1 MGSDRRRHGAEK
13 RGDGKEGIE
22 TIVSSKQRDQQVRD
36 TYERRFDP
44 ADAAD
49 PILPPEHDFKYPTLL
64 PASGQGGSKPAN
76 SEEIERP
83 VLPQSNQER
92 TPDSIPLPL
101 PQRSMNALQEAQE
114 DKIVQDGL
122 PQGHFSPLD
131 TAGGEY
137 TDGAYAG
144 DYNIKSGAARRN
156 LQEIDCPLVPTR

>member
-1 MGSDRRRHGAEK
+1 M
-13 RGDGKEGIE
+13 
-22 TIVSSKQRDQQVRD
+22 RD

-44 ADAAD
+44 VDSADL
-49 PILPPEHDFKYPTLL
+49 ILPPKHDSKSPTLL

-137 TDGAYAG
+137 KDGEYAG
-144 DYNIKSGAARRN
+144 LTNQIRRSAARNTRN
-156 LQEIDCPLVPTR
+156 RFKPRWSQPDNK